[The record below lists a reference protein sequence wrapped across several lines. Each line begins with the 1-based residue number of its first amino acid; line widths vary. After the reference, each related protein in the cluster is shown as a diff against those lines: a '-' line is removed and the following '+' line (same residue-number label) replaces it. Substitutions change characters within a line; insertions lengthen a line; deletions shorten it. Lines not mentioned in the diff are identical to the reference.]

1 MGKRVL
7 IAEDDEAIAR
17 LVQASLQKAGYE
29 AVTALDGREAMKRLQ
44 GETFDA
50 VVLDLLMPY
59 YDGAEVLR
67 RIRSTETTRQLPVV
81 ILATCPPSEADEL
94 IRAYEFAPTTFIRKP
109 FNPSEL
115 LAVLDASVADERP

>member
-7 IAEDDEAIAR
+7 IAEDEEAIAR
-17 LVQASLQKAGYE
+17 LVQTSLQKAGHT
-29 AVTALDGREAMKRLQ
+29 ATIALDGRIAMQKLAT
-44 GETFDA
+44 EEFDF

-59 YDGAEVLR
+59 YDGSEVLR
-67 RIRSTETTRQLPVV
+67 RIRTTPATRELPVV

-94 IRAYEFAPTTFIRKP
+94 IRAYEYAPTKFIRKP

-115 LAVLDASVADERP
+115 LAVLNDD